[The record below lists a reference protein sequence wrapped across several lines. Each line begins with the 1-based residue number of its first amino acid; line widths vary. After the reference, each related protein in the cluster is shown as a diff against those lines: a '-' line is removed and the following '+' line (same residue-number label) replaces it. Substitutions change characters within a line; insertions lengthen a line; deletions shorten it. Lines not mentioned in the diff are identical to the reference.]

1 MFVTYYLQQSLG
13 FSAVQTGLAFLPWLA
28 AFTTMSQVGS
38 RVIAK
43 RVVPRWTIAPGV
55 AAAGLAS
62 ILFSHLGVSSTY
74 AVDILPALV
83 LFGELGW
90 NASQRPRD
98 LGVRS
103 GRGEAPPVLSER
115 RGVSAIRQGRALCGG
130 AERDGVSEGLKSLH
144 EASDL
149 DLGVAM

>member
-1 MFVTYYLQQSLG
+1 MVDVGAARHHGVDQREDLAPGPGTTDTSTETNSAIDETLEIEPNDQRRHQQQPG
-13 FSAVQTGLAFLPWLA
+13 IDY
-28 AFTTMSQVGS
+28 QVG
-38 RVIAK
+38 
-43 RVVPRWTIAPGV
+43 
-55 AAAGLAS
+55 
-62 ILFSHLGVSSTY
+62 
-74 AVDILPALV
+74 LV
-83 LFGELGW
+83 EDHELGW